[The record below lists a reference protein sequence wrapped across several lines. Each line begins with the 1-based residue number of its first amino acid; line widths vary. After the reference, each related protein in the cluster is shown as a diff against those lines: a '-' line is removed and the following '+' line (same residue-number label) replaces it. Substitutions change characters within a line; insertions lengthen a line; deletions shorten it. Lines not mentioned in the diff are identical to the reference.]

1 MLLHALVWLFSPFLL
16 TENKGELVLHIK
28 NLDTPKGVIRVAV
41 YDDEKKFLQ
50 TGNETLGKIIPVHT
64 AEELQV
70 NLLDLRFGYYAI
82 AIYHDVNDNGA
93 LDKNYLN
100 IPTEPYAFSNNPAVK
115 WRSPTFQE
123 TQIEFS
129 VPQKELTL
137 ELKRWRKH

>member
-1 MLLHALVWLFSPFLL
+1 MVLYALVWLISPFWL

-28 NLDTPKGVIRVAV
+28 NLDTAEGVIRIAV

-50 TGNETLGKIIPVHT
+50 EGNEKLGKMVPVST
-64 AEELQV
+64 ISELEV
-70 NLLDLRFGYYAI
+70 DLPDLNFGYYAI
-82 AIYHDVNDNGA
+82 AIYHDVNANGE

-100 IPTEPYAFSNNPAVK
+100 IPIEPYAFSNNPAVK

-129 VPQKELTL
+129 VPEKELTL